1 MSIYQQYVDFSPSAW
16 IDDCHQMRPAGCPPC
31 RMPDLVAWSSERV
44 RSSRMM
50 TCPSCGQR
58 KGRRDCPALRASICA
73 ICCGTKRLVE
83 IQCPETCSHLA
94 TAREHPAAV
103 VKRQQERDVAVLLP
117 TISHLTERQHQL
129 FFLIH
134 SVIARHIPEALSRL
148 LDEDVAEAAAAVA
161 ATMETAG
168 RGVLYEHR
176 PASLPAQRLAREIT
190 SMIEEARGR
199 GTKIYDGELA
209 ITLRA
214 IERGA
219 RETRKLTGEDTAYL
233 ALVARL
239 LHVRRTQA
247 GAEDAARPSSSLILP

>member
-1 MSIYQQYVDFSPSAW
+1 MSAHICS
-16 IDDCHQMRPAGCPPC
+16 PC
-31 RMPDLVAWSSERV
+31 RRPDLVACAVERV
-44 RSSRMM
+44 RSSPTM

-58 KGRRDCPALRASICA
+58 KGRRDCPALRASICT

-103 VKRQQERDVAVLLP
+103 VKRQQERDVALLLP

-129 FFLIH
+129 FFLVH
-134 SVIARHIPEALSRL
+134 SVIARHKPEALSRL
-148 LDEDVAEAAAAVA
+148 VDEDVADASAAVA
-161 ATMETAG
+161 ATVETAG

-176 PASLPAQRLAREIT
+176 PSSLPAQRLAREIT
-190 SMIEEARGR
+190 TMIEEVRAR

-219 RETRKLTGEDTAYL
+219 RETGKQSGEDTAYIG
-233 ALVARL
+233 LVARL
-239 LHVRRTQA
+239 LHVRRGEA
-247 GAEDAARPSSSLILP
+247 PAEDTAKPTSSLILP